1 MVVLCVPIFAVNCA
15 WTPQCLR
22 CHCCESAQKEH
33 IRKRPV
39 NHCFIV
45 AVFAIIVPKIANFQP
60 FILPFMQSCYLLC
73 TSDCLIDR
81 KDYIWFM
88 IRGQRFYWIAQIT
101 GWLLLTMF
109 LMVSTFASK
118 EAKEIPREDLVIT
131 YVIFFLLG
139 IFISHLMRLIFI
151 RHGWLNLKLGPLIP
165 RILGASIS
173 ASITMVFKTDPKPF
187 ELFPLIANAI
197 VLSIFFLMWNGLYF
211 TFHFFQKSRVQEV
224 KNLQLS
230 ASQNEI
236 ELKNLRSQLNP
247 HFLFNSL
254 NSIRALIDLDP
265 VQAKENV
272 TTLSNLLR
280 KSLILGK
287 EQLVSLKDELDLVND
302 YLDLE
307 KVRFEE
313 RLSIV
318 IRHNEKLNDFPI
330 PPFIVQTLVENA
342 FKHGISKLIAGGT
355 IVIETKSEGTTV
367 TIRVINDGT
376 LAKSVDTGI
385 GLQNTLRRLELQY
398 GIKARFALKE
408 RAGKVTASIELKEQV
423 I

>member
-1 MVVLCVPIFAVNCA
+1 
-15 WTPQCLR
+15 
-22 CHCCESAQKEH
+22 
-33 IRKRPV
+33 
-39 NHCFIV
+39 
-45 AVFAIIVPKIANFQP
+45 
-60 FILPFMQSCYLLC
+60 
-73 TSDCLIDR
+73 
-81 KDYIWFM
+81 M

-101 GWLLLTMF
+101 GWLLLSMF

-118 EAKEIPREDLVIT
+118 EAQKIPKEDLIISFV
-131 YVIFFLLG
+131 VFFLLG
-139 IFISHLMRLIFI
+139 VFISHFMRLIFI
-151 RHGWLNLKLGPLIP
+151 RRGWLNLKLGPLIP
-165 RILGASIS
+165 RISGASVSAAIVMVSIS
-173 ASITMVFKTDPKPF
+173 AGLSMLLKTDPKPF
-187 ELFPLIANAI
+187 EVFALIANAI
-197 VLSIFFLMWNGLYF
+197 VLAIFFLMWNGLYF

-318 IRHNEKLNDFPI
+318 IRHNEDLNDFPI

-355 IVIETKSEGTTV
+355 IVIETVSQGNTV

-398 GIKARFALKE
+398 GVKARFNLQEK
-408 RAGKVTASIELKEQV
+408 AGKVTASIELKEQV

>member
-1 MVVLCVPIFAVNCA
+1 
-15 WTPQCLR
+15 
-22 CHCCESAQKEH
+22 
-33 IRKRPV
+33 
-39 NHCFIV
+39 
-45 AVFAIIVPKIANFQP
+45 
-60 FILPFMQSCYLLC
+60 
-73 TSDCLIDR
+73 
-81 KDYIWFM
+81 M

-101 GWLLLTMF
+101 GWLLLSMF
-109 LMVSTFASK
+109 LMVTSLASD
-118 EAKEIPREDLVIT
+118 EAKEIPREDLIIT
-131 YVIFFLLG
+131 YVVFFLLG
-139 IFISHLMRLIFI
+139 IFISHLMRVIFI
-151 RHGWLNLKLGPLIP
+151 RQGWLNLKLGPLIP
-165 RILGASIS
+165 RILASSIS
-173 ASITMVFKTDPKPF
+173 SSIVMVLLSSVLSMLLKTDPKPF
-187 ELFPLIANAI
+187 ALFPIVANAI

-318 IRHNEKLNDFPI
+318 IRHNQQLNDFPI

-398 GIKARFALKE
+398 GVKARFSLKE

>member
-1 MVVLCVPIFAVNCA
+1 
-15 WTPQCLR
+15 
-22 CHCCESAQKEH
+22 
-33 IRKRPV
+33 
-39 NHCFIV
+39 
-45 AVFAIIVPKIANFQP
+45 
-60 FILPFMQSCYLLC
+60 
-73 TSDCLIDR
+73 
-81 KDYIWFM
+81 M

-101 GWLLLTMF
+101 GWLLLSSF
-109 LMVSTFASK
+109 LMGSIAASE
-118 EAKEIPREDLVIT
+118 EAKKVPGKDIVISFA
-131 YVIFFLLG
+131 VFFVLG
-139 IFISHLMRLIFI
+139 VVISHVMRVIFI
-151 RHGWLNLKLGPLIP
+151 RRGWLDLKLGPLIP
-165 RILGASIS
+165 RILGASIL
-173 ASITMVFKTDPKPF
+173 ASVAMSLLSSSFSLMFKTDPKPF

-355 IVIETKSEGTTV
+355 IIIETKFEGTTV

-398 GIKARFALKE
+398 GVKARFALRE
-408 RAGKVTASIELKEQV
+408 RAGKVTASIELKEQA

>member
-1 MVVLCVPIFAVNCA
+1 ML
-15 WTPQCLR
+15 
-22 CHCCESAQKEH
+22 K
-33 IRKRPV
+33 
-39 NHCFIV
+39 
-45 AVFAIIVPKIANFQP
+45 
-60 FILPFMQSCYLLC
+60 
-73 TSDCLIDR
+73 
-81 KDYIWFM
+81 
-88 IRGQRFYWIAQIT
+88 GQRFYWIAQIT
-101 GWLLLTMF
+101 GWLLLSMF

-118 EAKEIPREDLVIT
+118 EGQKIPGRDLVISF
-131 YVIFFLLG
+131 VVFFVLG
-139 IFISHLMRLIFI
+139 VVISHLMRLIFI
-151 RHGWLNLKLGPLIP
+151 RQGWLNLKLGPLIP
-165 RILGASIS
+165 RILGVSIS
-173 ASITMVFKTDPKPF
+173 AAVMMVVVTAVLSLLFKTDPKPF
-187 ELFPLIANAI
+187 EVFALVANAI
-197 VLSIFFLMWNGLYF
+197 VLAIFFLMWNGLYF

-265 VQAKENV
+265 VQAKDNV

-313 RLSIV
+313 RLSIE

-342 FKHGISKLIAGGT
+342 FKHGISKLLAGGT
-355 IVIETKSEGTTV
+355 IIIETKSEGSTV

-376 LAKSVDTGI
+376 LAKTVDTGI

-398 GIKARFALKE
+398 GVKAKFALRE